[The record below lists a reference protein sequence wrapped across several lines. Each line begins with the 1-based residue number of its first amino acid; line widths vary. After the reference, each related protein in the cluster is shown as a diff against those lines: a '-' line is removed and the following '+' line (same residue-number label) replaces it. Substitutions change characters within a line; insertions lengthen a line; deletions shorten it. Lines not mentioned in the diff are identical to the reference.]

1 MSLWNGDEKM
11 SISLTEL
18 WVILGC
24 GLVTILSRTLPFI
37 FVKQLTMPGWL
48 VSFLS
53 FVPITIMTALCCQS
67 LFIAHTG
74 QLATLNVAN
83 CLAAIPATIA
93 GVLTKSL
100 LMVVVIGI
108 MAMALLRYWQI
119 G

>member
-1 MSLWNGDEKM
+1 MSIWNGDEKM

-48 VSFLS
+48 VNFLS

-67 LFIAHTG
+67 LFIAHAG